1 MVLSNKELMN
11 SFRSSRRMTEKMTP
25 QNNKDRRR
33 GNNGKKT
40 PYDSFL
46 EKYDRLE
53 EYIDSFKTRD
63 FVYYFREVAGEC
75 GVKYTIA
82 NIKKDM
88 AIFKRLSDNYSP
100 REICGMIEFL
110 FHSNQDYL
118 DKNKL
123 SPNLLASR
131 WVNTIYADT
140 QLWVEDKYIPQSNK
154 KNKRQREWD
163 SEVPDETKTEIGE
176 WE

>member
-1 MVLSNKELMN
+1 MAVKGHKEMID
-11 SFRSSRRMTEKMTP
+11 SFRSARRSTEVSKSETKTVRR
-25 QNNKDRRR
+25 NN
-33 GNNGKKT
+33 NNS
-40 PYDSFL
+40 PYSSFKY
-46 EKYDRLE
+46 KYDHLE
-53 EYIDSFKTRD
+53 DYIDSFGTRD